1 MATTLEQKLN
11 LILNEKQTKILPE
24 NLKKGVNYFDIEG
37 TLENSGIDTSDAT
50 ATASDILEPK
60 TAYANGKKLYGTL
73 KTEYQDSDINLYY
86 MMINS
91 TYNETI
97 IYSRTLKLYDI
108 VFIASISSTKLYLHA
123 IKNNKIEAL
132 QEFDLSENG
141 FYSNSSMVGIS
152 YDATHTTADN
162 IDLVIFTER
171 NTTSGKNF
179 SFYQRWVKFLYDT
192 GERTF
197 TKNSTYYNRSDT
209 RYGNTGDQYHVDG
222 FADIEP
228 DVLFP
233 NYFHLMDNMEDYGPH
248 CYWNIINLQWDD
260 EGTPR
265 ATTLKS
271 FNNFANISAY
281 DNMYITGDG
290 NYLTY
295 RQGVFKLNG
304 QRTNTDGG
312 ITNQSTP
319 VFISHNLKYIVNN
332 RYLYKCNG
340 DLNISTNWSSRIQI
354 GAQLPSYNVI
364 YFSENDNYM
373 ILTSNNYIYVYRI
386 NAELNDS
393 VLNLKNS
400 SFIGKASKQG
410 KTSGNEPN
418 NNLNEQLVQKKKIK
432 HAKTTKFNLE
442 PSSNNKSTNSTLKTS
457 MRKKTIRWNSNYM
470 HNFDNSNLTETFYDC
485 SGEKILKRIIKEDIV
500 YEYVLPEEVP
510 SSTNNVL
517 IGNKYFDG
525 NRVLEGSMPNNG
537 AMNITPSTSE
547 QSIPAG
553 YTSGGTIGA
562 VTSSIDSNIQAE
574 NIKAGVTILGVT
586 GTYTGENNES
596 NK

>member
-179 SFYQRWVKFLYDT
+179 SFYQRWVKFLYDN

-248 CYWNIINLQWDD
+248 CYWNIIN
-260 EGTPR
+260 
-265 ATTLKS
+265 
-271 FNNFANISAY
+271 
-281 DNMYITGDG
+281 
-290 NYLTY
+290 
-295 RQGVFKLNG
+295 
-304 QRTNTDGG
+304 
-312 ITNQSTP
+312 
-319 VFISHNLKYIVNN
+319 
-332 RYLYKCNG
+332 
-340 DLNISTNWSSRIQI
+340 
-354 GAQLPSYNVI
+354 
-364 YFSENDNYM
+364 
-373 ILTSNNYIYVYRI
+373 
-386 NAELNDS
+386 
-393 VLNLKNS
+393 
-400 SFIGKASKQG
+400 
-410 KTSGNEPN
+410 
-418 NNLNEQLVQKKKIK
+418 
-432 HAKTTKFNLE
+432 
-442 PSSNNKSTNSTLKTS
+442 
-457 MRKKTIRWNSNYM
+457 
-470 HNFDNSNLTETFYDC
+470 
-485 SGEKILKRIIKEDIV
+485 
-500 YEYVLPEEVP
+500 
-510 SSTNNVL
+510 
-517 IGNKYFDG
+517 
-525 NRVLEGSMPNNG
+525 
-537 AMNITPSTSE
+537 
-547 QSIPAG
+547 
-553 YTSGGTIGA
+553 
-562 VTSSIDSNIQAE
+562 
-574 NIKAGVTILGVT
+574 
-586 GTYTGENNES
+586 
-596 NK
+596 